1 MASLLKPEASLGLS
15 LATATVVYGI
25 YTAALP
31 NVADARSIDQRN
43 TDLEAAERLAGWTA
57 AGVVAGISLLAKDP
71 TIFIFGSGMVIAMSW
86 WHRHADMVNPLT
98 GKAILGMDVSDF
110 VPGQTQAEKPM
121 EYQSAPSYD
130 VTV

>member
-1 MASLLKPEASLGLS
+1 MSILKPEASLGLS

-31 NVADARSIDQRN
+31 NVADARSIDQKN

-71 TIFIFGSGMVIAMSW
+71 TIFIFGAGMVIAMSW

-110 VPGQTQAEKPM
+110 VPGQTQAQKPM